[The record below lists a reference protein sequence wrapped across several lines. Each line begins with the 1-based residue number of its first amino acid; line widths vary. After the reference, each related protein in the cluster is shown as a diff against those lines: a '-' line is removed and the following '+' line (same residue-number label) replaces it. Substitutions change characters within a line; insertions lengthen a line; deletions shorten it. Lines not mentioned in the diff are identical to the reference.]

1 MAVTQRITDQNAQAP
16 SANTGVGFVPDGGLL
31 LDSSGRVV
39 AISAGA
45 VRLLGRTIASLS
57 ESLEGTDAF
66 PAGRVVEAL
75 LRANDVWAQTSQMVT
90 LERPHRRYVLV
101 RTELVRQG
109 PEAGLMLAVVTD
121 LTEILRQSDLLGDFV
136 RQIRHDLRGPLTSL
150 RGAVD
155 LLLSERVGSLEERQ
169 KKLLD
174 LMDREAQQMADMIS
188 AAPAESERDASDKT

>member
-1 MAVTQRITDQNAQAP
+1 
-16 SANTGVGFVPDGGLL
+16 
-31 LDSSGRVV
+31 
-39 AISAGA
+39 
-45 VRLLGRTIASLS
+45 
-57 ESLEGTDAF
+57 
-66 PAGRVVEAL
+66 
-75 LRANDVWAQTSQMVT
+75 
-90 LERPHRRYVLV
+90 
-101 RTELVRQG
+101 
-109 PEAGLMLAVVTD
+109 MLAVVTD